1 LNLTVIDHPLAR
13 HYLTVLRDQQTTS
26 EQFRAAS
33 RRLTYM
39 LIHEATVRAPLAQ
52 IEITTPLE
60 TTQGYQ
66 MQGVVAIAV
75 LRAGLGMLDAVV
87 DLIPGVKVGFAGL
100 QRDEE
105 TALPMEYYF
114 KVPDLSDSVVLILEP
129 MLATGGSLS
138 WAVEKTKGKGATD
151 ITSLCVVAAPEGV
164 QRMYRDHPDVRIV
177 TAALDREL
185 SPHFYIRPG
194 LGDMGDRLFGTL

>member
-1 LNLTVIDHPLAR
+1 MNLTIIDHPLSR
-13 HYLTVLRDQQTTS
+13 HYLTVLRDRHTTP

-33 RRLTYM
+33 RRLTYL
-39 LIHEATVRAPLAQ
+39 LIHEATAEVPLTQ
-52 IEITTPLE
+52 VEITTPLE
-60 TTQGYQ
+60 NTLGHQL
-66 MQGVVAIAV
+66 QGVVAVAV

-114 KVPDLSDSVVLILEP
+114 KLPDLSDSVVLILEP

-138 WAVEKTKGKGATD
+138 WAVEKTKEKGATD
-151 ITSLCVVAAPEGV
+151 LTALCVVAAPEGV
-164 QRMYRDHPDVRIV
+164 ARMYRDHPDVRIV

-185 SPHFYIRPG
+185 SPRFYIRPG